1 MGRFIDMGK
10 AFEAALFSGDQEG
23 IRQTMHP
30 DISYEMLGRPPL
42 GGRFEGRENV
52 IASFENRLVG
62 LGPGFEYEQ
71 ISRDWFEDEANGKVF
86 VEIYEKSWLA
96 QYPDDLLIVRTC
108 SVLSF
113 QDGKI
118 ISIID
123 YTDSQAYAQFKER
136 HEGEIPKFAQG

>member
-1 MGRFIDMGK
+1 MGKYMDIGK
-10 AFEAALFSGDQEG
+10 AFEAALFHGDQEG

-30 DISYEMLGRPPL
+30 DMAYEMLGRPPL
-42 GGRFEGRENV
+42 GGRFEGQEQV
-52 IASFENRLVG
+52 IAAFENREVG
-62 LGPGFEYEQ
+62 LGPGFEYQQ
-71 ISRDWFEDEANGKVF
+71 ISREWFEDEANGKVF

-96 QYPDDLLIVRTC
+96 KHPDDLLIVRTG

-123 YTDSQAYAQFKER
+123 YTDSQAYVEFKER
-136 HEGEIPKFAQG
+136 HAADIPKFAGG

>member
-1 MGRFIDMGK
+1 MGKYMDIAK

-30 DISYEMLGRPPL
+30 DMAYEMLGRPPL
-42 GGRFEGRENV
+42 GGRFEGRERV
-52 IASFENRLVG
+52 IASFENREVG
-62 LGPGFEYEQ
+62 LGPGFEYQQ
-71 ISRDWFEDEANGKVF
+71 ISREWFEDEANGKVF

-96 QYPDDLLIVRTC
+96 KHPDDLLIVRTC

-113 QDGKI
+113 RDGKI

-123 YTDSQAYAQFKER
+123 YTDSQAYAEFKER
-136 HEGEIPKFAQG
+136 HEGEIPKFAGG